1 MQTTTTESSAYTCS
15 KCGFS
20 FEKVAKQ
27 YNYNL
32 EALVAGYQSSP
43 KEKIVMTKVEILPES
58 LGENKSDATY
68 SDEAAK
74 VMKEDYLKTIYSD
87 FGVDFSKTVKVK
99 ITVEN
104 YGDIDDLAKDGTR
117 LIANVNGADVA
128 IKDQETY
135 VYGSTITTG
144 DLSGDGKADV
154 LWDRYIFG
162 SNFGA
167 VTISILHLEDT
178 GWVEYPNNF
187 IYNPNIDLEQPDGF
201 GGQEMYIGA
210 TLFEKDGKTMVRFIS
225 LLEDNINGDTMK
237 CTEVSYRKDGWYIE
251 DVRLI
256 DNYYRDGKG
265 DELLAPQAYSY

>member
-1 MQTTTTESSAYTCS
+1 MKKIISILMVSAVLLALCACAKKENNDMQTTTTEGSAYTCS

-87 FGVDFSKTVKVK
+87 FGVDFSKNVKVK

-104 YGDIDDLAKDGTR
+104 YGDIELELYPDVAPVSVRNFAYLAKQGFYDG
-117 LIANVNGADVA
+117 LIFHRV
-128 IKDQETY
+128 I
-135 VYGSTITTG
+135 
-144 DLSGDGKADV
+144 
-154 LWDRYIFG
+154 
-162 SNFGA
+162 
-167 VTISILHLEDT
+167 
-178 GWVEYPNNF
+178 
-187 IYNPNIDLEQPDGF
+187 DGF
-201 GGQEMYIGA
+201 MIQGGDPAGTGTGGSENSIYGEFSENGFGNKLAHEAGVISMARTSDNNSASSQFFICDDTSSHLDGQYAAFGKVTSGLDIVHKIADCEKSLSCPQCGNIIG
-210 TLFEKDGKTMVRFIS
+210 
-225 LLEDNINGDTMK
+225 
-237 CTEVSYRKDGWYIE
+237 
-251 DVRLI
+251 
-256 DNYYRDGKG
+256 
-265 DELLAPQAYSY
+265 

>member
-87 FGVDFSKTVKVK
+87 FGVDFSKNVKVK

-104 YGDIDDLAKDGTR
+104 YGDIELELYPDVAPVSVRNFAYLAKQGFYDG
-117 LIANVNGADVA
+117 LIFHRV
-128 IKDQETY
+128 I
-135 VYGSTITTG
+135 
-144 DLSGDGKADV
+144 
-154 LWDRYIFG
+154 
-162 SNFGA
+162 
-167 VTISILHLEDT
+167 
-178 GWVEYPNNF
+178 
-187 IYNPNIDLEQPDGF
+187 DGF
-201 GGQEMYIGA
+201 MIQGGDPAGTGTGGSENSI
-210 TLFEKDGKTMVRFIS
+210 
-225 LLEDNINGDTMK
+225 
-237 CTEVSYRKDGWYIE
+237 
-251 DVRLI
+251 
-256 DNYYRDGKG
+256 
-265 DELLAPQAYSY
+265 